1 MLSLLLWEVRS
12 MMALLAYLM
21 LANAVAFGVFMYDK
35 RQARRGGYRI
45 SERSLLLLSLLGG
58 SIGAFA
64 AMQVARHKTSKL
76 SFRLPFQTII
86 ALQAIGLAAYAFWPE
101 QASAAISQLLA

>member
-1 MLSLLLWEVRS
+1 MLPLFGYVL
-12 MMALLAYLM
+12 
-21 LANAVAFGVFMYDK
+21 LANAIAFAVFMYDK

-76 SFRLPFQTII
+76 SFRAPFQTIVAVQVAGLS
-86 ALQAIGLAAYAFWPE
+86 ALTFWPE
-101 QASAAISQLLA
+101 QALAAAGRLFG